1 MVIKTVLIGNVES
14 ILEKYEG
21 KRGRSQSE
29 VMLICTVCVPSNQI
43 TSEWSPMQL
52 ATHRVPGV
60 KVICKSTELCDGITC
75 ESFIQSAEQVN
86 ASSIV

>member
-29 VMLICTVCVPSNQI
+29 AICTVCVPSNQI
-43 TSEWSPMQL
+43 SSEWSPMQL

-60 KVICKSTELCDGITC
+60 KVVCKSTELCDGITC
-75 ESFIQSAEQVN
+75 ESLIQSAEQVN
-86 ASSIV
+86 VSSIV